1 MVIEAVAANPQ
12 VAPQIVNSQESNS
25 RPVTKAEAIIKQQPK
40 PVPEAPKVAIDREPI
55 ISPKELEAKLVEL
68 NEALVSRNQA
78 VVFSRDEATGKDVV
92 RVTNKSTG
100 ELIRQMP
107 SVEALK
113 AMQNIDQMM
122 GLIFNKRTQANC
134 KLGLNKS

>member
-1 MVIEAVAANPQ
+1 MVIEAVATNPQ
-12 VAPQIVNSQESNS
+12 VAPQIVNTQAGDS
-25 RPVTKAEAIIKQQPK
+25 RPVVQVDTVVKSKPK
-40 PVPEAPKVAIDREPI
+40 PVPEAPKIDIDREPI
-55 ISPKELEAKLVEL
+55 ISSKELEAKIVEL
-68 NEALVSRNQA
+68 NEAMVSRNQA
-78 VVFSRDEATGKDVV
+78 VVFSTDPQTGKDVV

-122 GLIFNKRTQANC
+122 GLIFNKKT
-134 KLGLNKS
+134 

>member
-1 MVIEAVAANPQ
+1 MYIDAVASAIP
-12 VAPQIVNSQESNS
+12 APQTVDKLALKERQ
-25 RPVTKAEAIIKQQPK
+25 PVQPLTKVAQVEASVKPAEK
-40 PVPEAPKVAIDREPI
+40 PVPEAAKIDINTKPLVSSE
-55 ISPKELEAKLVEL
+55 ELAGKIAEL

-78 VVFSRDEATGKDVV
+78 VEFSTDSSTGRDVV
-92 RVTNKSTG
+92 RVSNRSTG

-122 GLIFNKRTQANC
+122 GLIFNAKT
-134 KLGLNKS
+134 

>member
-1 MVIEAVAANPQ
+1 MYIDAVASAIP
-12 VAPQIVNSQESNS
+12 APQMVDKLALKERQ
-25 RPVTKAEAIIKQQPK
+25 PVQPLTKVAQVEASVKPAEK
-40 PVPEAPKVAIDREPI
+40 PVPEAAKIDINTKPLVSSE
-55 ISPKELEAKLVEL
+55 ELAGKIAEL

-78 VVFSRDEATGKDVV
+78 VEFSTDSSTGRDVV
-92 RVTNKSTG
+92 RVSNRSTG

-122 GLIFNKRTQANC
+122 GLIFNSKT
-134 KLGLNKS
+134 

>member
-1 MVIEAVAANPQ
+1 MAIEAVATNPQ
-12 VAPQIVNSQESNS
+12 VAPQIVNTQVGDS
-25 RPVTKAEAIIKQQPK
+25 RPIVKAEAVVKPNPK
-40 PVPEAPKVAIDREPI
+40 PVPAAPKIDINREPI
-55 ISPKELEAKLVEL
+55 ISSKELEAKIVEL
-68 NEALVSRNQA
+68 NEAMVSRNQA
-78 VVFSRDEATGKDVV
+78 VVFSTDGATGKDVI

-122 GLIFNKRTQANC
+122 GLIFNKKT
-134 KLGLNKS
+134 

>member
-1 MVIEAVAANPQ
+1 MAIEALLASPQ
-12 VAPQIVNSQESNS
+12 AAPQPVDTKTVASKPAVSEAKAIVQHQ
-25 RPVTKAEAIIKQQPK
+25 PKPK
-40 PVPEAPKVAIDREPI
+40 PVPQAPKIEINREPI
-55 ISPKELEAKLVEL
+55 ISSRELEGKIAEL
-68 NEALVSRNQA
+68 NEAMVSRNQA
-78 VVFSRDEATGKDVV
+78 VMFSTDSATGKDVV

-122 GLIFNKRTQANC
+122 GLLFNKKT
-134 KLGLNKS
+134 

>member
-1 MVIEAVAANPQ
+1 MSISEVTSAMPAHQTVDTFTSSQRQPMQPLTKVAQVEAFAKPAA
-12 VAPQIVNSQESNS
+12 
-25 RPVTKAEAIIKQQPK
+25 K
-40 PVPEAPKVAIDREPI
+40 PVPEAAKIDINTKPLVSSE
-55 ISPKELEAKLVEL
+55 ELAGKIAEL

-78 VVFSRDEATGKDVV
+78 VEFSTDSSTGRDVV
-92 RVTNKSTG
+92 RVSNRSTG

-122 GLIFNKRTQANC
+122 GLIFNAKI
-134 KLGLNKS
+134 